1 MKRHVSTLALAVA
14 GLWTSAPAAAQGAD
28 VPVPYRGTHCTTTLL
43 DQPVRTPAFPAALQA
58 RLDQDLRI
66 AEAALAIAPDRED
79 HHIWLGRRLSYLGR
93 LCAAIDAFSRG
104 IARFPESYRLRR
116 FRGQTLTRVRAFD
129 LAVRDFER
137 AAALDAGATDSFE
150 PDGAP
155 NAQNLAL
162 GTYRSNIF
170 YYLAQTRFATGD
182 YRGLVA
188 DMERSIAAMP
198 AHILPEHLIPTTFWR
213 YLALRKAGDNA
224 AAQQLLAALPDDIR
238 PVEAAQYYEAV
249 RLLRGQVR
257 EEALTMPRDSIVRF
271 AVAMKHRFDGDE
283 AGARQRLAALIAD
296 TPNGYW
302 PAEVE
307 LAAPDRGRAR

>member
-1 MKRHVSTLALAVA
+1 MKSRVSPFALAVA
-14 GLWTSAPAAAQGAD
+14 ALWAAGPAHAQDGEI
-28 VPVPYRGTHCTTTLL
+28 PLPYRGAHCTTTLT
-43 DQPVRTPAFPAALQA
+43 DQPARPPAFPPAVQT

-66 AEAALAIAPDRED
+66 AEAALSIAPDRED

-93 LCAAIDAFSRG
+93 LCEAIDAFSRG
-104 IARFPESYRLRR
+104 IERFPDSYKLRR

-170 YYLAQTRFATGD
+170 YYLAQTQFATGD

-188 DMERSIAAMP
+188 NMERSIAAMP

-213 YLALRKAGDNA
+213 YLALRKAGEGA
-224 AAQQLLAALPDDIR
+224 AAQQLLAALSDDIR

-283 AGARQRLAALIAD
+283 AGARLRLAALIAD

-307 LAAPDRGRAR
+307 LAMSDRGRSR